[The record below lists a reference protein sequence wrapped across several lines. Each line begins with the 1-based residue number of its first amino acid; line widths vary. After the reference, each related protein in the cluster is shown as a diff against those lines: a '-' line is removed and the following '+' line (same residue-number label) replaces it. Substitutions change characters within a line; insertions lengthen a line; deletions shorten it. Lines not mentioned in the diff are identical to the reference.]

1 MTYYIW
7 YKDKLMFDIDVY
19 LVATEKY
26 DDGTRKYY
34 TEIKPRLIPDGVSY
48 YVFDNIKTKEELDE
62 FIQLTTLIKDLRAT
76 LFEGYPSMDKNWE
89 NMPIECHD
97 ADMRMCRVHLPVFKS
112 DMKVF
117 CDKFGLSI
125 SED

>member
-19 LVATEKY
+19 VAATEKY

-34 TEIKPRLIPDGVSY
+34 TEIKPSLIPDGVSY

-89 NMPIECHD
+89 NMPQSAKLYTKPYYVNVNQKKKKIFI
-97 ADMRMCRVHLPVFKS
+97 VL
-112 DMKVF
+112 
-117 CDKFGLSI
+117 
-125 SED
+125 